1 MNKLNMQLSLVKNFQ
16 SIQDKIEDI
25 TRDVKLDV
33 KQISDLERYVGMQ
46 STIVGT
52 LDMLSDS
59 RKGKAEQ

>member
-1 MNKLNMQLSLVKNFQ
+1 MQLSLVKNFQ